1 MNLAPTSYA
10 HFIDDFSRF
19 AWIYLLRQKLVDVC
33 NNLEAFIQ
41 FKILVKISSMQK
53 LKQSSVV
60 VDKNNIKTD
69 TKIKSIIS
77 LQARIALLLSYDLSS
92 PVTKHSSDKT
102 FVGLELRCTLSNAL
116 QKKHLGRF
124 LLFLPS
130 LIILEDHL
138 FFCFKAILV
147 DKRRR
152 YMLIRIVPYSFKC
165 C

>member
-116 QKKHLGRF
+116 QKKTSR
-124 LLFLPS
+124 S
-130 LIILEDHL
+130 V
-138 FFCFKAILV
+138 LV
-147 DKRRR
+147 
-152 YMLIRIVPYSFKC
+152 VST
-165 C
+165 